1 MPTFGTQEIIAIGGT
16 VVFNSLAQVLLRTGL
31 KDVDITGMASQRAFG
46 DLAQSLLHPAVLG
59 GIASFA
65 VGLLFW
71 FLAISRLPASVAYP
85 MISLAYITVVILGW
99 LFLNEPIG
107 WQKLTGASAIIVG
120 VTIIARSA

>member
-31 KDVDITGMASQRAFG
+31 KDVDIAGMASQRAFG

-85 MISLAYITVVILGW
+85 MISLAYITVVVLGW
-99 LFLNEPIG
+99 LFLNEQIG

-120 VTIIARSA
+120 VAIMARSA